1 MAQPLILCRR
11 FVPDGEDRFIPGH
24 AYPFQNGNLAR
35 HREEIPDGNEWIF
48 EVIQKSKTKDNV
60 ELSEGLNP
68 GIFRIYNTELQVG
81 GTASGFVHIFLP
93 AIERKHIETKIAQK
107 NSKMAQPTTDIYGST
122 QLKVLLQGLE

>member
-1 MAQPLILCRR
+1 MAQPLISVGDSSRTAKI
-11 FVPDGEDRFIPGH
+11 GSSPGTH
-24 AYPFQNGNLAR
+24 TPSRMATLPVIAKK
-35 HREEIPDGNEWIF
+35 IPDGNERIF
-48 EVIQKSKTKDNV
+48 EVIQKSKTKDKV

-93 AIERKHIETKIAQK
+93 AIERKHIESKIAQK
-107 NSKMAQPTTDIYGST
+107 NSKWPSPQRHLRHT